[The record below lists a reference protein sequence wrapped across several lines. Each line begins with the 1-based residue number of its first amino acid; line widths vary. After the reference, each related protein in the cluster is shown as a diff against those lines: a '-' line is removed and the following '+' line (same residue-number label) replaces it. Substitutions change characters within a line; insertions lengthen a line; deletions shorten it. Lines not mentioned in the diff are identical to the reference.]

1 MPDMATPRK
10 PGARRGRPHK
20 DFFADP
26 DRLAV
31 AFALALRTLGVS
43 ERTAFLTV
51 SVLALGRKVSER
63 PLASRRKRGVGLI
76 PAGSLTIFER
86 IQCVG
91 ATSAS
96 FSNFASTLRK
106 KSRRVS
112 DPRAVIWLTAT
123 QFEIASKLRA
133 ACETGS
139 NFEPWLASLF
149 SASPELLPRDTG
161 KAEVYGQHD
170 QREAITMTTL
180 YESLSLPRRAEPFM
194 SSPRRPITV
203 LIDQG
208 EIAKLIRL
216 TPEVLGA
223 SHDRV
228 VHELAEAIAGLIK
241 ERAA

>member
-1 MPDMATPRK
+1 MATPRK

-43 ERTAFLTV
+43 ERTAFLTA

-63 PLASRRKRGVGLI
+63 PLASRRKRGIGLI
-76 PAGSLTIFER
+76 PAGSLSIFER

-161 KAEVYGQHD
+161 KAEVYDQHD
-170 QREAITMTTL
+170 QREAITMSV
-180 YESLSLPRRAEPFM
+180 YESLSLPCRAEPFM

-208 EIAKLIRL
+208 EIAKLIQL

-223 SHDRV
+223 SHERV
-228 VHELAEAIAGLIK
+228 VHELAEAIAELIK
-241 ERAA
+241 VRAA